1 MKYGRMQIQAEKVE
15 NKTTNRAKM
24 SNKRCVKA
32 RLQYLQRSYKASE
45 ATSRATCF
53 ALLQPFSWLTCLILP
68 SDVFV
73 SIIQFTFLQLIL
85 IIAQVLK
92 QKWFDNDG
100 FGHSQ
105 GTNKY
110 VNEAVN
116 EPPRLAGK
124 KVKCRS
130 LSEPIGLQDL
140 EDSARSQA
148 WNKIN
153 KEYFCIIILKFF

>member
-1 MKYGRMQIQAEKVE
+1 MTG
-15 NKTTNRAKM
+15 
-24 SNKRCVKA
+24 
-32 RLQYLQRSYKASE
+32 
-45 ATSRATCF
+45 F
-53 ALLQPFSWLTCLILP
+53 A
-68 SDVFV
+68 
-73 SIIQFTFLQLIL
+73 
-85 IIAQVLK
+85 
-92 QKWFDNDG
+92 
-100 FGHSQ
+100 HSQ

-110 VNEAVN
+110 VNDAVN

-153 KEYFCIIILKFF
+153 KEYFCIIILNFFKECNFGRKVVYFVQYSRNIFFLQYLRKTAQTWSKIQSD

>member
-1 MKYGRMQIQAEKVE
+1 MTG
-15 NKTTNRAKM
+15 
-24 SNKRCVKA
+24 
-32 RLQYLQRSYKASE
+32 
-45 ATSRATCF
+45 F
-53 ALLQPFSWLTCLILP
+53 A
-68 SDVFV
+68 
-73 SIIQFTFLQLIL
+73 
-85 IIAQVLK
+85 
-92 QKWFDNDG
+92 
-100 FGHSQ
+100 HSQ

-110 VNEAVN
+110 VNDAVN

-153 KEYFCIIILKFF
+153 KNAILAGKLFILCNTVEIFFFFNTYGKQPEHGRKYRATSNFLEIYL